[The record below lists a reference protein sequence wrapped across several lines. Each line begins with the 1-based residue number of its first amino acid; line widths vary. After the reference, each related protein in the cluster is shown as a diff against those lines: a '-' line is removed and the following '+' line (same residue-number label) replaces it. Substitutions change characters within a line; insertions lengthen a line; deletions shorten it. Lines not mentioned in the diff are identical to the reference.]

1 MKATVLHGINDLR
14 IEDIQVP
21 ELANNEVLVN
31 VKACGI
37 CGSDVGRALKTGA
50 YHYPIVIGHEFA
62 GTVTKVENI
71 NHDRWIGRRVGIF
84 PLKPCFSCKS
94 CNERKY
100 EMCESYDYLGSRCN
114 GGFEEFVAVPEWNLI
129 ELPDNV
135 SYEEA
140 AMLEPLSVAIHAL
153 RDFDKLDGKTVVIIG
168 PGPIGNL
175 ISRVAKAKGASRII
189 MTGRTAAKPTF
200 APKYGSDHVIDSATQ
215 NVKQEIDNLTD
226 GNGADIVV
234 EGTGASSS
242 VSTAIQAVRRS
253 GSVILLGN
261 PSEDIAIDKATYWQ
275 ILRKQIKLIGTW
287 NSSFKSLRDDWQ
299 EAVNMIS
306 SGKIDLK
313 PLISH
318 TLPFDELRQGLEI
331 MMSKDTFS
339 NKVMLVNNE

>member
-14 IEDIQVP
+14 VEEIPVP
-21 ELANNEVLVN
+21 VPASGEVLVN

-62 GTVTKVENI
+62 GIVTDAKEEK
-71 NHDRWIGRRVGIF
+71 DRCWIGKRVGIF

-94 CNERKY
+94 CKEQKY
-100 EMCESYDYLGSRCN
+100 EMCESYDYLGSRCD
-114 GGFEEFVAVPEWNLI
+114 GGFEEYVAVPEWNLI
-129 ELPDNV
+129 GLPDNV

-153 RDFDKLDGKTVVIIG
+153 RDFDRLDGKTLAIIG
-168 PGPIGNL
+168 PGPIGN
-175 ISRVAKAKGASRII
+175 IVSKVARAKGASAII
-189 MTGRTAAKPTF
+189 MIGRTAEKLAF
-200 APKYGSDHVIDSATQ
+200 ASRYGSDHIIDSGSED
-215 NVKQEIDNLTD
+215 VEKEIDNLTD
-226 GNGADIVV
+226 SNRADVV
-234 EGTGASSS
+234 IEGTGASQS
-242 VSTAIQAVRRS
+242 VALAIRIARR
-253 GSVILLGN
+253 GGDVILLGN
-261 PSEDIAIDKATYWQ
+261 PSEDVSLDKTTYWQ

-287 NSSFKSLRDDWQ
+287 NSSFKSSKDDWQ
-299 EAVNMIS
+299 EAVSLIA

-318 TLPFDELRQGLEI
+318 TLPFDGLRQGLEI
-331 MMSKDTFS
+331 MVSKETFS